1 MADLDLRSALRPMV
15 DQPARA
21 PLPVGDLAQRARR
34 HRLRRRSAVAALA
47 LVAVVGMVGTLAAQD
62 SPSRV
67 TTTNA
72 PPPAGTPDSPT
83 PSEPST
89 SVTTSPAPAPT
100 PAPTPDSEAEPTS
113 PPPPSTDEGIVT
125 TVTTTS
131 SWDRGHCV
139 EVRVENTTTTPV
151 TWEVGYT
158 PAGTIA
164 TLWNATTSTSSDTF
178 TGEPWNATLAPT
190 EWTTFGICVDT

>member
-1 MADLDLRSALRPMV
+1 VADLDLRSTLRPMV

-34 HRLRRRSAVAALA
+34 HQLRRRSAVAALA
-47 LVAVVGMVGTLAAQD
+47 LVAVVGIAGALAVQD

-72 PPPAGTPDSPT
+72 PPPAATPDAPS
-83 PSEPST
+83 PSEPT
-89 SVTTSPAPAPT
+89 PSVTTSPAPALVP
-100 PAPTPDSEAEPTS
+100 EAEPTT
-113 PPPPSTDEGIVT
+113 PPSPSTDEGIVT

-139 EVRVENTTTTPV
+139 EVRVENTTATPV
-151 TWEVGYT
+151 TWEVSYT
-158 PAGTIA
+158 PAGTVA
-164 TLWNATTSTSSDTF
+164 TLWNARTSTDGTTF

-190 EWTTFGICVDT
+190 EWTTFGICIDT